1 MLVRFK
7 SVASQLGGFRYAIT
21 LAIAALLIGGGIALA
36 QDRTG
41 GEGQAQDGE
50 NGAADVERHANLSGP
65 EQVAEAERIGTRAT
79 QISRRVQQMLDEARR
94 ERDIMR
100 VTCLNDKLTQV
111 NANLR
116 TTGARGDSLREAVQM
131 NDDDRR
137 NHEFTVLTVLSQKFR
152 TLEQEANQ
160 CVGQDIFET
169 GTTRV
174 ETSIDPATPN
184 EDATAVPS
192 FPEVP
197 VPFIPPPASPTT

>member
-1 MLVRFK
+1 MLARFK

-41 GEGQAQDGE
+41 GDAQPQEGED
-50 NGAADVERHANLSGP
+50 GAADVERHANLSGP

-116 TTGARGDSLREAVQM
+116 TADARGDSLREAVQM
-131 NDDDRR
+131 NDDGRR

-160 CVGQDIFET
+160 CIGQDIFET

-174 ETSIDPATPN
+174 ETSIDPAAPE

>member
-1 MLVRFK
+1 MLVRLK
-7 SVASQLGGFRYAIT
+7 SVASQLGGFRYALT
-21 LAIAALLIGGGIALA
+21 LVVAALMIGGGFALA
-36 QDRTG
+36 QDHHDQPAG
-41 GEGQAQDGE
+41 DGSE
-50 NGAADVERHANLSGP
+50 DGSADVERRADLSGP

-79 QISRRVQQMLDEARR
+79 QISRRVQQMLDQARR

-116 TTGARGDSLREAVQM
+116 TAGARSDSLREAVQM
-131 NDDDRR
+131 NDDGRR
-137 NHEFTVLTVLSQKFR
+137 NHEFTVITVLGQKFR

-160 CVGQDIFET
+160 CIGQDIFET

-174 ETSIDPATPN
+174 ETTVDPETPD
-184 EDATAVPS
+184 EDPTTVPT
-192 FPEVP
+192 FPEIP